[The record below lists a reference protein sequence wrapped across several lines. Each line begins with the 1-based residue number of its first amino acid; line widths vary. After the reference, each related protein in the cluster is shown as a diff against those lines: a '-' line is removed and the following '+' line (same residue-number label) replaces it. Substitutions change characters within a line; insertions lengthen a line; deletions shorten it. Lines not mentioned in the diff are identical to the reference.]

1 MTRWVS
7 KFVFTDIFLLHTNND
22 IAHALFNDIATLYFY
37 YRRPF
42 FNTVKVN
49 IRISL
54 LYKFQHLMFIMKIV
68 KLACYYKNVYFQVKP
83 DKQ

>member
-1 MTRWVS
+1 MKRWVS

-37 YRRPF
+37 YRF
-42 FNTVKVN
+42 FNTLKVN